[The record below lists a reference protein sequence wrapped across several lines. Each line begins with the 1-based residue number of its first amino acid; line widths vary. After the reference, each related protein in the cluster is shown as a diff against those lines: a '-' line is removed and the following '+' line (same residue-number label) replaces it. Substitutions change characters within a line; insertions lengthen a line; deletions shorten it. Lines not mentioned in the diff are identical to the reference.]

1 ALDTAFLVAIGPIA
15 AALVIGGA
23 LTGLLAWLLPSAAL
37 VYGLCLGLAVLAV
50 PSGLVLV
57 SRRAGREL
65 ASRAADAR
73 ASVLDGIEGH
83 ADLTLFGVLGTA
95 QAGFTDAAQHLS
107 AAKGRLSTLTVLA
120 GFAVQ
125 ALAAL

>member
-1 ALDTAFLVAIGPIA
+1 LRHLADFGGWWFGCLFPRLPLAARSLRHRRLAGRLTDDVDALDTAFLVVIDPIA

-23 LTGLLAWLLPSAAL
+23 LSGLLAGLLPSAAL
-37 VYGLCLGLAVLAV
+37 VYGLCFGLAVLAV

-65 ASRAADAR
+65 VSRAADAR

-83 ADLTLFGVLGTA
+83 AD
-95 QAGFTDAAQHLS
+95 
-107 AAKGRLSTLTVLA
+107 
-120 GFAVQ
+120 
-125 ALAAL
+125 